1 MSLLELAGTSGLAR
15 TGQPNNQEQ
24 RRGRCHDTILQP
36 GHAMTH
42 TRLPRTTDPAT
53 RPCHVIGLRLRSSR
67 TLTVA
72 KQHLKPPRAEAS
84 GPWDRLDS
92 RAGGGTVC
100 GHARRPFRT
109 GTNMVFVVPLGIGL
123 RRCRFRLAVAQVRLS
138 GEQVVQGCLHGV
150 VVQVGVVEREVRGVC
165 QASPSGGRGDVQ
177 TPRPTCRRAWAF
189 TRASAAS

>member
-1 MSLLELAGTSGLAR
+1 MSLLELAGTSGLAL

-100 GHARRPFRT
+100 GHA
-109 GTNMVFVVPLGIGL
+109 
-123 RRCRFRLAVAQVRLS
+123 
-138 GEQVVQGCLHGV
+138 
-150 VVQVGVVEREVRGVC
+150 
-165 QASPSGGRGDVQ
+165 
-177 TPRPTCRRAWAF
+177 
-189 TRASAAS
+189 